1 MALMDY
7 GRCRMYRLQLEWL
20 RANHGVPVNWDAV
33 NRYHS
38 ASQYTFLINEII
50 SNDMFLNANRK
61 NVIREMKEYASS
73 RVVSGKYFNWMKAED
88 RAACYSLFWLV
99 CNANP
104 FFLGSNSEHKDQD
117 ARKGHCLD
125 NLYEIA
131 NGIKFKYIAPF
142 GDSIDNYVFS
152 SMVFVDNLDGNIAD
166 KITLIENAYNAWSR
180 HFSLFPRPFK
190 WIDLSEE
197 DNIFWLWDYMR
208 KNHIGCDL
216 LPSSS
221 KQQKDFLLAT
231 FDNWAGWTNQQFSK
245 QKENARKVRAN
256 PEEPSSLKK
265 LLNPTTSDDCRKVFL
280 DYARNAWVQR
290 RHRQKVKKNTTGIKL
305 TAQSRKKLL
314 TIQQLSGV
322 EPNAILKSLIDD
334 AYKRIKEKNK
344 D

>member
-38 ASQYTFLINEII
+38 ASQYAFLINEII

-61 NVIREMKEYASS
+61 NVIREMKAYASS

-88 RAACYSLFWLV
+88 RVACYSLFWLV

-104 FFLGSNSEHKDQD
+104 FFLGANLEYENQD
-117 ARKGHCLD
+117 TRKVSHSD
-125 NLYEIA
+125 DAFEMA
-131 NGIKFKYIAPF
+131 NGIKFQYIAPF

-152 SMVFVDNLDGNIAD
+152 SMVFIDNLEGDIAG
-166 KITLIENAYNAWSR
+166 KITLIENAYNSWSR

-190 WIDLSEE
+190 WIDLNEG
-197 DNIFWLWDYMR
+197 DNVLWLWDYMR

-231 FDNWAGWTNQQFSK
+231 FDNWAGWLNEQFSK
-245 QKENARKVRAN
+245 QKENARRRAN
-256 PEEPSSLKK
+256 PEEPYSLKK
-265 LLNPTTSDDCRKVFL
+265 LLNPTTPDDCRKVFL
-280 DYARNAWVQR
+280 DNVRNAWGQR
-290 RHRQKVKKNTTGIKL
+290 RHRQKVKKDTTGIKL

-314 TIQQLSGV
+314 AIQQLSGV

>member
-1 MALMDY
+1 
-7 GRCRMYRLQLEWL
+7 
-20 RANHGVPVNWDAV
+20 
-33 NRYHS
+33 
-38 ASQYTFLINEII
+38 
-50 SNDMFLNANRK
+50 
-61 NVIREMKEYASS
+61 
-73 RVVSGKYFNWMKAED
+73 MKAED

-117 ARKGHCLD
+117 AHKRHYLD
-125 NLYEIA
+125 NDFEMA
-131 NGIKFKYIAPF
+131 NGIKFQYIAPF

-290 RHRQKVKKNTTGIKL
+290 RHRQKVKKDTTGIKL

-314 TIQQLSGV
+314 AIQQLSGV

>member
-1 MALMDY
+1 MLSFFHHFCCGLITIESVFFVHFVGGFRDRGKGMALMDY

-104 FFLGSNSEHKDQD
+104 FFLGSNPEHKDQD
-117 ARKGHCLD
+117 ARKGHYLD
-125 NLYEIA
+125 NVFEIA

-152 SMVFVDNLDGNIAD
+152 SMVFVDNLDGKIAD

-197 DNIFWLWDYMR
+197 DNILWLWDYMR
-208 KNHIGCDL
+208 KD
-216 LPSSS
+216 
-221 KQQKDFLLAT
+221 
-231 FDNWAGWTNQQFSK
+231 
-245 QKENARKVRAN
+245 RKSV
-256 PEEPSSLKK
+256 
-265 LLNPTTSDDCRKVFL
+265 V
-280 DYARNAWVQR
+280 
-290 RHRQKVKKNTTGIKL
+290 
-305 TAQSRKKLL
+305 
-314 TIQQLSGV
+314 
-322 EPNAILKSLIDD
+322 
-334 AYKRIKEKNK
+334 
-344 D
+344 